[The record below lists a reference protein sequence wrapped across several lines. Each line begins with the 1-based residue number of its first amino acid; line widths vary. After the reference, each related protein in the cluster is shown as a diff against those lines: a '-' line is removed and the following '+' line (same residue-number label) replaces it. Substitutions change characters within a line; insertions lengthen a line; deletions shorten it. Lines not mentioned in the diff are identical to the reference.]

1 MSALIVT
8 GTDTGIGKTIFSAG
22 LVQALGATY
31 WKPVQ
36 SGLEEET
43 DSQIVARLSGRPA
56 LPEGYLLQL
65 PASPHLSAE
74 AEGVEIDPDTL
85 PLPEVDGVLVAEG
98 AGGLMVPLN
107 RKLLYLD
114 LFARWHAPVI
124 LCARTQLGTINHT
137 LLSLRALRDAGC
149 PVVGVAF
156 IGDAEPAV
164 EETICQFGQ
173 VAHLGRLPFM
183 EELRATPEPGRVR
196 SALPGGGSGA
206 ARSIDRTRTVL
217 EDTFAESINVD
228 LIKEALDQGEMA

>member
-22 LVQALGATY
+22 LVQALDATY

-36 SGLEEET
+36 SGMEEET
-43 DSQIVARLSGRPA
+43 DSQTVARLSGRPA

-85 PLPEVDGVLVAEG
+85 DLPEADGVLVAEG

-107 RKLLYLD
+107 RKVLYLD
-114 LFARWHAPVI
+114 LFARWGAPVI

-137 LLSLRALRDAGC
+137 LLSLKALRDAGC
-149 PVVGVAF
+149 LVVGVAF
-156 IGDAEPAV
+156 IGDAEPEV
-164 EETICQFGQ
+164 EETICQFGK
-173 VAHLGRLPFM
+173 VAHLGRFPII
-183 EELRATPEPGRVR
+183 EDLRAAPEPGRVR

-217 EDTFAESINVD
+217 KETFAESINVD
-228 LIKEALDQGEMA
+228 LIREALA